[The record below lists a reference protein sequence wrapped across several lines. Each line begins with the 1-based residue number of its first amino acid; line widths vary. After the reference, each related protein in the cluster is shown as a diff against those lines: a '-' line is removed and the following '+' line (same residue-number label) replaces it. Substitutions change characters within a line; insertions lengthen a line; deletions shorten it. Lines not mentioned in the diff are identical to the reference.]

1 MLPQPKPSKT
11 GTTIFSVM
19 TALAQQHRAINL
31 SQGFPNF
38 DCPDQL
44 KELVNKHMSMGH
56 NQYAPMPGLP
66 ELLEVLSEKI
76 KQLYSIKVDA
86 QKEITITA
94 GGTQA
99 LFTAIAALVYPGDEV
114 ILFEPAY
121 DSYAPSIE
129 IQGGKPVPY
138 ALQAPGYRVNW
149 QEVEALLT
157 ARTRMII
164 VNTPHNP
171 CARVFRKEDML
182 ELQRLAVEH
191 DLLVLSDEVY
201 EHILFDGLKHHSAMC
216 FPELYAR
223 SLVVFSFGKVFNNT
237 GWKMGYCVAPPHL
250 TERFRQVHQFNV
262 FSVNRPIQHAL
273 AEYMQDPEVYA
284 GINTLF
290 ERLRNTMYEVLE
302 DTPFKALPC
311 EGTYFMLCDYSAVS
325 DMDDLA
331 FAKWLTVEH
340 GLASIPLSPFY
351 TRPPENSRIIRLCF
365 AKTEEVLHAAGKVLS
380 FVYSRKTRI

>member
-1 MLPQPKPSKT
+1 MLPPSKLSKT
-11 GTTIFSVM
+11 GTTIFAVM
-19 TALAQQHRAINL
+19 TALAREHKAINL

-38 DCPDQL
+38 DCPEQL
-44 KELVNKHMSMGH
+44 KELVHTYIAAGH

-66 ELLEVLSEKI
+66 ELLDVLAAKI
-76 KQLYSIKVDA
+76 ERLYGLSLDA
-86 QKEITITA
+86 RREITITA

-121 DSYAPSIE
+121 DSYAPSVE
-129 IQGGKPVPY
+129 IQGGRAVPY
-138 ALQAPGYRVNW
+138 ALQAPDYRVDW
-149 QEVEALLT
+149 KEVEQLIT
-157 ARTRMII
+157 TRTRMLV

-171 CARVFRKEDML
+171 CARVFSREDML
-182 ELQRLAVEH
+182 ALQRLAVEY
-191 DLLVLSDEVY
+191 DLFVLSDEVY
-201 EHILFDGLKHHSAMC
+201 EHILFDGLQHHSAMS
-216 FPELYAR
+216 FPQLYAR
-223 SLVVFSFGKVFNNT
+223 SLVVFSFGKLFNNT

-273 AEYMQDPEVYA
+273 AEYMQKPAVYE
-284 GINTLF
+284 GISPLF
-290 ERLRNTMYEVLE
+290 EGLRNTMYRVLK
-302 DTPFKALPC
+302 DTPFKPLPC

-351 TRPPENSRIIRLCF
+351 THAPKDSRIIRLCF
-365 AKTEEVLHAAGKVLS
+365 AKTEDVLMRAGDVLCKV
-380 FVYSRKTRI
+380 